1 MIKRDK
7 RNQDLV
13 DNLHISGKKKDV
25 TYYYYLHP
33 ITKKRTPMGNN
44 RKIAIEAA
52 THLNGLLTKEAPL
65 IQSVMAP
72 KKKTLLQVID
82 EYNKNEVPNKPWA
95 KGTADNYR
103 YRYNKFSA
111 DLGHHMIEVVDRLMI
126 ANWLKN
132 FAVSNDVHNTTLF
145 IIKDIYDYAI
155 SRKYINTN
163 EAAAVRK
170 KSLSKKLEA
179 NKKARQRLTVDMFWS
194 IHDKAPAWLQNAM
207 ELSLITLQARNE
219 IINMKF
225 DHHRDDWLYVI
236 RQKVAGE
243 SDFGFIR
250 IQSTKQIDDI
260 VKRSRDKIVSPYMI
274 HYNPKRM
281 RRDQLKNKKH
291 WACITPGY
299 LSNQFKAARDK
310 TDLFT
315 GWNPK
320 EKPTFHE
327 IRSLGARIYRE
338 QGRPKQYIQSLL
350 THSDQKTTQIYLDG
364 GRLTDEHFYKV
375 EAGLDLRNL
384 PKI

>member
-1 MIKRDK
+1 MIKRNDK
-7 RNQDLV
+7 NQDLA
-13 DNLHISGKKKDV
+13 DNLHISSKKKGV
-25 TYYYYLHP
+25 TYFYYLHP
-33 ITKKRTPMGNN
+33 ITKKRSAMGCN
-44 RKIAIEAA
+44 KKAAIEAA
-52 THLNGLLTKEAPL
+52 NYLNSLLTKNAPL
-65 IQSVMAP
+65 IQSVINP
-72 KKKTLLQVID
+72 KKKTLLQVVT
-82 EYNKNEVPNKPWA
+82 EYKKNEVPNKPWA

-103 YRYNKFSA
+103 YRYNKFA
-111 DLGHHMIEVVDRLMI
+111 KDLGHHMIEVVDRLMI
-126 ANWLKN
+126 ANWLN
-132 FAVSNDVHNTTLF
+132 GFAVSNDVHNTTLF

-155 SRKYINTN
+155 SRKYLNSN

-179 NKKARQRLTVDMFWS
+179 NKKARQRLTVEMFWA
-194 IHDKAPAWLQNAM
+194 IHDKAPTWLKNAM

-225 DHHRDDWLYVI
+225 DHHRAGWLYVI

-250 IQSTKQIDDI
+250 IQSTTQIDNI
-260 VKRSRDKIVSPYMI
+260 VKRSRNQIISPYII

-281 RRDQLKNKKH
+281 RRDQMINKNH
-291 WACITPGY
+291 WSCITPGY
-299 LSNQFKAARDK
+299 LSNQFKSARDK
-310 TDLFT
+310 CELFND
-315 GWNPK
+315 WNPK

-350 THSDQKTTQIYLDG
+350 THSNQKTTQIYLDG
-364 GRLTDEHFYKV
+364 GQLSDEHFYKV
-375 EAGLDLRNL
+375 EAGLDLMNL